1 MTHRALLLATALS
14 AACGPSLGNPGLP
27 RPSNPDPLLSPGD
40 VLRIT
45 VWRSLEFS
53 GEFVV
58 APDSTLVHPL
68 YQGVKVGG
76 VRVSMVKARL
86 RGFLTAYE
94 QNPQVVVEAL
104 FPVTVAGEVRL
115 PNLYSLPQG
124 TTIAQAIGRAGGP
137 TERGRLDRVRLL
149 RQGQEVMIDASAAQQ
164 QYAATP
170 ILSGDQLFVGRR
182 SDFNLLRD
190 ALGPVAS
197 LAAAAAA
204 VVIAVR
210 Q

>member
-1 MTHRALLLATALS
+1 MRHRGFLLAIALL
-14 AACGPSLGNPGLP
+14 AACGPSFGTQGLP

-45 VWRSLEFS
+45 VWRSPEFS

-76 VRVSMVKARL
+76 VRVSMVKSRL
-86 RGFLTAYE
+86 RSFLTAYE
-94 QNPQVVVEAL
+94 QNPQIVVEPL
-104 FPVTVAGEVRL
+104 FPVTVVGEVRL

-137 TERGRLDRVRLL
+137 TERGRLDRVRLQ
-149 RQGQEVMIDASAAQQ
+149 RQGQVAIIDVSAAQQ
-164 QYAATP
+164 QYGATP
-170 ILSGDQLFVGRR
+170 VQSGDQLLVGRR
-182 SDFNLLRD
+182 SDFSLLRD
-190 ALGPVAS
+190 VLGPVAS
-197 LAAAAAA
+197 LAAATAA
-204 VVIAVR
+204 VVVALR

>member
-1 MTHRALLLATALS
+1 M
-14 AACGPSLGNPGLP
+14 
-27 RPSNPDPLLSPGD
+27 
-40 VLRIT
+40 
-45 VWRSLEFS
+45 
-53 GEFVV
+53 
-58 APDSTLVHPL
+58 VHPL
-68 YQGVKVGG
+68 YQGGKVGG
-76 VRVSMVKARL
+76 GRGSMVKARL

-94 QNPQVVVEAL
+94 QTRRVGVEAL

-170 ILSGDQLFVGRR
+170 ILSGDQLFVARR